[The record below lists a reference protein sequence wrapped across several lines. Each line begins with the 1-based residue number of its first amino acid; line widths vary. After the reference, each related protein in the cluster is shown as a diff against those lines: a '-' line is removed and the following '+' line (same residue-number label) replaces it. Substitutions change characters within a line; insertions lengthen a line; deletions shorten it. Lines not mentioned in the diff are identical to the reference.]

1 MRHRSSSV
9 DSYATRLA
17 IKTAYDASV
26 AMEARASALGMFN
39 ISIGW
44 RGSVYCL
51 YCDNK
56 IVTAAREAQRRKKPP
71 IKVPQMH
78 VSTFCGTVR
87 SGLKA
92 GAPSQALFH
101 TPDAMILLAS
111 GSVLLCDSGNH
122 TVSLISPDGHCTHL
136 IASSCLLQPAGLTVI
151 HNEVIVADSGHHRL
165 RRCSLATH
173 APSDVVERSH
183 KDGGVAER
191 SHHHSH
197 HSHPGSSSS
206 SSAAQPAGH
215 GCRPLVGTG
224 RRGWEDGSIAG
235 VGGSQLHNPAGLAIL
250 TDSPQQVELVVADRG
265 NHCLRLVTLSPVRG
279 EHRNGNGN
287 GNGVGNGNGN
297 GNMSRQTSPPEWRG
311 KVETIAG
318 KPGIAGHADGVG
330 LSALFASPTAVVV
343 WDADTLL
350 VADSGNCCVR
360 RLCRSLPRRGRPRG
374 RGSECEGHEPSLSSW
389 TVSTLCGHPSR
400 RGFRDGPLAK
410 AMFQSIV
417 SLAIMPDRSL
427 AICDYEN
434 HRIRWL
440 APNFKTV
447 ATLAGNGEGT
457 WKNGPGSRAS
467 FCHPRAICLGMH
479 NSLLVADG
487 GNHCVRL
494 LQPQDM
500 PNHPSPHRPALPLQT
515 LLSQAHATAGA
526 IAMTSPQGTPLQPS
540 RMEVEEAEE
549 EAEAEE
555 GLGAGHSPRAL
566 LPPPPPATAFLQQ
579 FVPHAPMSG
588 RALEARQT
596 PRVRQGRYHPS
607 EAETSTL
614 RQAHIVDGRYSAIFQ
629 QTDIV
634 NDESDNSHEASDDAI
649 DNQEEQVEEKEVDDE
664 LVVAAELEGVVEVG
678 DEVGTET
685 EHETEHVHVRVLEG
699 DGNDQPVRSPLPQAT
714 PSLSELASP
723 VAQAIARTQALNDSL
738 LQEEENRH
746 RHRHRHQHR
755 PPANERREPSPL
767 SLQPPSYL
775 QPADSTTVYPL
786 PPHSNSRPSH
796 DHCDMAASDGDPALT
811 QVLQRM
817 FLLMDNHRDSEEE
830 EEDRGVAAYRSES
843 TGQGRLHSP
852 YGTYTVS
859 IALATAT
866 AQQNV
871 ASFYEENAWLMARG
885 SMPEAAAACLSS
897 ALSLSAAVKAV
908 CLRQQ
913 MQMEQALCAF
923 DPDFFA
929 QTQTSTRSALDT
941 LIQRVCSPQMGWS
954 EVALVDN
961 SHQLVVA
968 HQGQLHCAAG
978 MTYTC
983 SIALLTP
990 ATSPMVPAD
999 THAPTHASAASASA
1013 ADTDTA
1019 IVYLGDMPCPSVKCR
1034 RLSSAEGGP
1043 YRVEILAKVIIPN
1056 AYCPSVH
1063 ANELTSQHIPQLT
1076 VEWRQSSLQATTQV
1090 ALPLCVYPS
1099 QAACDRQMARME
1111 EAVVQRAVA
1120 LPKELQLL
1128 GMHTTRALNTLQ
1140 FTTVP
1145 DSVQDSTLE

>member
-56 IVTAAREAQRRKKPP
+56 IVAAAREAQRRKKPP

-92 GAPSQALFH
+92 GAPTQALFH

-173 APSDVVERSH
+173 APSDMVERSH
-183 KDGGVAER
+183 KDGGVTER
-191 SHHHSH
+191 SHHHHSH
-197 HSHPGSSSS
+197 HCSNRSTNAS
-206 SSAAQPAGH
+206 QPVGH

-279 EHRNGNGN
+279 EHRNG
-287 GNGVGNGNGN
+287 VGNGNGN
-297 GNMSRQTSPPEWRG
+297 GNMSRQTSPPPEWRG
-311 KVETIAG
+311 KVQTIAG
-318 KPGIAGHADGVG
+318 KPGVAGHADGMG
-330 LSALFASPTAVVV
+330 LTALFASPTAVVV

-360 RLCRSLPRRGRPRG
+360 RLCRSLPSRGRPRG
-374 RGSECEGHEPSLSSW
+374 RGSECEGHGPSLSSW
-389 TVSTLCGHPSR
+389 TVSTVCGHPSR

-457 WKNGPGSRAS
+457 WKNGPGSSAS
-467 FCHPRAICLGMH
+467 FCHPRAICLGMY

-494 LQPQDM
+494 LQPQEGGGYSM
-500 PNHPSPHRPALPLQT
+500 PNHPSPHRPPLPLQT

-526 IAMTSPQGTPLQPS
+526 IAMPSPQGTPLQPS
-540 RMEVEEAEE
+540 RMELEGEKEEAEE
-549 EAEAEE
+549 EEE
-555 GLGAGHSPRAL
+555 LGAGHSPRAL
-566 LPPPPPATAFLQQ
+566 LQPPPPATAFLQQ

-596 PRVRQGRYHPS
+596 PRVRQGRYYPS

-629 QTDIV
+629 QTDTV
-634 NDESDNSHEASDDAI
+634 KDEEHDNSHDTSDDDAI

-664 LVVAAELEGVVEVG
+664 LVVAAELKGVVEVG
-678 DEVGTET
+678 DAVGTET
-685 EHETEHVHVRVLEG
+685 EHDTEHDTEHVHVHVLEG
-699 DGNDQPVRSPLPQAT
+699 EGNVQPVRSPLPQAT

-738 LQEEENRH
+738 LQEEENRY
-746 RHRHRHQHR
+746 QHR
-755 PPANERREPSPL
+755 PPANERRGPSPL
-767 SLQPPSYL
+767 SLEPPSYL

-786 PPHSNSRPSH
+786 PPHSHSRPSH
-796 DHCDMAASDGDPALT
+796 HPCDMAASDSDPPLT

-817 FLLMDNHRDSEEE
+817 LLLMDNRRDSEEQE

-843 TGQGRLHSP
+843 TGQGRFHSP

-885 SMPEAAAACLSS
+885 SMPEAATACLSS

-908 CLRQQ
+908 YLRQQ

-929 QTQTSTRSALDT
+929 QTQTTTRSALDT

-990 ATSPMVPAD
+990 VTSPMVPAS
-999 THAPTHASAASASA
+999 TSASNPA
-1013 ADTDTA
+1013 ADTA
-1019 IVYLGDMPCPSVKCR
+1019 IVYLGDIPCPSVKCR
-1034 RLSSAEGGP
+1034 RLSPAEGGP
-1043 YRVEILAKVIIPN
+1043 YRVEILAKVTIPN